1 MDKKKLSASWAIAF
15 TVASIWFGTHVG
27 GGFASGNQ
35 VVGYFAQFGSFG
47 SLLFPIISMGLLAW
61 IMSIYLKFARLNGFD
76 NYKDTFAALYPSPKM
91 EFLFE
96 IFYIIIILA
105 AVAAAVAGAGEV
117 LANFLGVPYIGAM
130 KVVFNLLIVALLVLL
145 SIFGVKLVAAAST
158 VLSVAIMVI
167 TGIIVVVGLL
177 KLGMVNDLTAK
188 FGVDLADYTPQ
199 TGFSIFRAT
208 LVYCAFQC
216 VSIPPMI
223 AASNEMN
230 VKGTNRACFLGWLMN
245 GIFLSISAFMLAK
258 WYPLLQGLQDH
269 ALSLGDAVKGTAFEH
284 FTTATSGIPN
294 QTVLTLMGIKWLTF
308 IFSILLFCA
317 FVSTCVTLI
326 YTMVQRFSP
335 KLAKFDES
343 GNHIGGIKNET
354 LRRVIVAVVAIALC
368 FSISLLGLKTITTK
382 VYGYMGYYSLI
393 FVVLPGLIWG
403 IAKNKKLEAEG
414 KKA

>member
-1 MDKKKLSASWAIAF
+1 MDNKILKSSWAIAF
-15 TVASIWFGTHVG
+15 TVASVWFGTHVG

-35 VVGYFAQFGSFG
+35 VVGYFAQFGSLG

-76 NYKDTFAALYPSPKM
+76 NYKDTFAALYPNPKM

-96 IFYIIIILA
+96 IFYIVIILA

-117 LANFLGVPYIGAM
+117 LANFLGVPYVGAM
-130 KVVFNLLIVALLVLL
+130 KVVFNLLIVALLVIL

-158 VLSVAIMVI
+158 VLSVAIMII
-167 TGIIVVVGLL
+167 TGIIVIVGIA
-177 KLGMVNDLTAK
+177 KAGMINDLCAK
-188 FGVDLADYTPQ
+188 YGVDAAAYTPQ

-245 GIFLSISAFMLAK
+245 GIALSLSAFMLSK
-258 WYPLLQGLQDH
+258 WYPLLA
-269 ALSLGDAVKGTAFEH
+269 ALKAGERSRASCN
-284 FTTATSGIPN
+284 ATGIPN
-294 QTVLTLMGIKWLTF
+294 QTVLTLIGVKWLLV
-308 IFSILLFCA
+308 IFSVLLFCA

-326 YTMVQRFSP
+326 YTMVQRFAP
-335 KLAKFDES
+335 KLAKFNSE
-343 GNHIGGIKNET
+343 GEFIAGLQNET

-368 FSISLLGLKTITTK
+368 FSISLLGLTTITTK
-382 VYGYMGYYSLI
+382 VYGYDGYYSLLV
-393 FVVLPGLIWG
+393 VVLPAFIWG
-403 IAKNKKLEAEG
+403 IAKNKKLEAQ
-414 KKA
+414 KK